1 MAFVAL
7 EGPDGSGKST
17 QMRLLRAALTSRGLD
32 VVWTREPGGTAIG
45 EQVRAVLHDRA
56 NVAMLPITEALLY
69 SAARAQLVSE
79 VIRPALARGAMV
91 ITDRYAASTF
101 AYQGHGHGVD
111 LGALRE
117 ITALVTGGLWPDL
130 TIYLDLPAERGLER
144 KLKDR
149 QAGQGEWNRMDEQAL
164 AFHRAV
170 RTGYLA
176 LAAQDPERWLV
187 LDADGTMELL
197 FEQIMMR
204 IEPLLKQGES
214 EPWGSS

>member
-1 MAFVAL
+1 MAFIAL

-17 QMRLLRAALTSRGLD
+17 QLRMLRAALDARGVD

-45 EQVRAVLHDRA
+45 EQVRTVLHDRD
-56 NVAMLPITEALLY
+56 NTAMLPVTEALLY

-79 VIRPALARGAMV
+79 VILPALARGATV
-91 ITDRYAASTF
+91 ITDRYAASTY
-101 AYQGHGHGVD
+101 AYQGYGHGVEMR
-111 LGALRE
+111 ALRE
-117 ITALVTGGLWPDL
+117 ITALVTNGLEPDL
-130 TIYLDLPAERGLER
+130 TIYLDLEAEAGLER

-176 LAAQDPERWLV
+176 LAARQPERWLV
-187 LDADGTMELL
+187 LDAGGTIETL
-197 FEQIMMR
+197 FEQIMAR
-204 IEPLLKQGES
+204 IEPLLQG
-214 EPWGSS
+214 G